1 MKHDEISQK
10 KKLGTDVAVAGW
22 SIYAVKTTLQKGI
35 SMMTWMQTYEEW
47 AELFWSLRLKPRFK
61 QNKHVMLV
69 FYMEEINVST
79 LVKTKSNFRV
89 LQFDTKIKVIWL
101 VDTFRKR
108 WQLYWDNLR
117 MIKLGEVTRDD
128 LQRRLLAQY
137 SVAILLR
144 HCFEWLPHCSNIAT
158 LCCAKTRRGE
168 SSRVTLP

>member
-10 KKLGTDVAVAGW
+10 EKKLGTDVAVAGW

-79 LVKTKSNFRV
+79 LVRTKFNFPV
-89 LQFDTKIKVIWL
+89 LQFDTKTKVVWL
-101 VDTFRKR
+101 VHTFKKR

-117 MIKLGEVTRDD
+117 MTKVMLHETVFRNDD
-128 LQRRLLAQY
+128 FSRNTALQHCCDIVSNDYNIVPTLQRFDALKLVVVNRPL
-137 SVAILLR
+137 
-144 HCFEWLPHCSNIAT
+144 
-158 LCCAKTRRGE
+158 
-168 SSRVTLP
+168 

>member
-79 LVKTKSNFRV
+79 LVKTKSNFPV
-89 LQFDTKIKVIWL
+89 LQFDTKIKVVWL
-101 VDTFRKR
+101 VHTFKKR

-117 MIKLGEVTRDD
+117 MIKGENTRDD
-128 LQRRLLAQY
+128 LQRRFLAQY

-144 HCFEWLPHCSNIAT
+144 HCFEWLQHCSNIAT

-168 SSRVTLP
+168 ASRVTSP

>member
-69 FYMEEINVST
+69 FYMEDINVST
-79 LVKTKSNFRV
+79 LVKTKSNFPV
-89 LQFDTKIKVIWL
+89 LQFDTKIKVFWL
-101 VDTFRKR
+101 VLTFKKR
-108 WQLYWDNLR
+108 WRLYWDNLR
-117 MIKLGEVTRDD
+117 MTKVMLHETVIRNDD
-128 LQRRLLAQY
+128 FSRNTAFQYCCDIVSNDYNTVLTLQRFFALNLVVENRPL
-137 SVAILLR
+137 
-144 HCFEWLPHCSNIAT
+144 
-158 LCCAKTRRGE
+158 
-168 SSRVTLP
+168 

>member
-1 MKHDEISQK
+1 M
-10 KKLGTDVAVAGW
+10 AVASW
-22 SIYAVKTTLQKGI
+22 SIYAVKTPLQKVI
-35 SMMTWMQTYEEW
+35 SMMTWTQTHEEW

-61 QNKHVMLV
+61 QKKHVMLV

-137 SVAILLR
+137 IVAILLR
-144 HCFEWLPHCSNIAT
+144 HCFEWLQHCSNIAT
-158 LCCAKTRRGE
+158 FCCAKTRRGE
-168 SSRVTLP
+168 SSPVTSL

>member
-1 MKHDEISQK
+1 MKHDEISPK
-10 KKLGTDVAVAGW
+10 KKNLGTDVAVAGW

-79 LVKTKSNFRV
+79 PVKTKSNFPV
-89 LQFDTKIKVIWL
+89 LQFDTKIKVFWL
-101 VDTFRKR
+101 VHTFKKR

-117 MIKLGEVTRDD
+117 MIKGEVTRDD
-128 LQRRLLAQY
+128 SQRRFLAQY

-144 HCFEWLPHCSNIAT
+144 HCFEWLQHCSNIAT

-168 SSRVTLP
+168 SSPVTSL

>member
-1 MKHDEISQK
+1 MKHDKISQK
-10 KKLGTDVAVAGW
+10 REIYELRWYSVAGW
-22 SIYAVKTTLQKGI
+22 GLYAVKTPLQKVI
-35 SMMTWMQTYEEW
+35 SMMTWTQTHEEW
-47 AELFWSLRLKPRFK
+47 AELFWSFRLKPRFK
-61 QNKHVMLV
+61 QKKHVMLL

-128 LQRRLLAQY
+128 LQRRYLAQH
-137 SVAILLR
+137 SVATLLR
-144 HCFEWLPHCSNIAT
+144 HCFEWL
-158 LCCAKTRRGE
+158 
-168 SSRVTLP
+168 